1 LELGPFR
8 RARIITA
15 EPIFEAQS
23 SHRQSERLVMAGIVL
38 EGAGVTDEERAERSR
53 AIAAERRAQS
63 MKRLA
68 EVKARGGSAK
78 LGRALHFPG
87 TTLSDCVLEPGPYSR
102 VVRAGDHLRIVDLEG
117 QQAVDFLV
125 YDAANHANR
134 YNAANT
140 IKLNRSIYIGAGFK
154 LYSDLGDVLMT
165 VVEDTVGYHDTIGG
179 CCSAESNYARYGI
192 KGTESCRAN
201 FIAALAEH
209 SMNARDIP
217 ANINWFMYVPV
228 KPDGST
234 EIVDGRSEPGDYVDL
249 RAERDVLVVISNCP
263 QRYNP
268 CNGWNPTPVRIIEW
282 HLKTTP

>member
-1 LELGPFR
+1 
-8 RARIITA
+8 
-15 EPIFEAQS
+15 
-23 SHRQSERLVMAGIVL
+23 MAGIVL
-38 EGAGVTDEERAERSR
+38 EGSGITDEARAERSR
-53 AIAAERRAQS
+53 AIAAEKRAAS
-63 MKRLA
+63 VKRMA
-68 EVKARGGSAK
+68 EVKARVGNAK
-78 LGRALHFPG
+78 LGRALQFPG
-87 TTLSDCVLEPGPYSR
+87 TTLSDRVLAPGPYSR
-102 VVRAGDHLRIVDLEG
+102 VIRAGDHLRIIDLEG

-140 IKLNRSIYIGAGFK
+140 IKLNRSIYVGPNFK

-165 VVEDTVGYHDTIGG
+165 VAEDTVGYHDTIGG

-192 KGTESCRAN
+192 KGTASCRAN

-209 SMNARDIP
+209 GMDARDIP

-263 QRYNP
+263 QLYNP

-282 HLKTTP
+282 RPKNTP

>member
-1 LELGPFR
+1 MLKVRTNRVRGF
-8 RARIITA
+8 
-15 EPIFEAQS
+15 
-23 SHRQSERLVMAGIVL
+23 VMAGIVL

-63 MKRLA
+63 MRRLA

-165 VVEDTVGYHDTIGG
+165 VAEDTVGYHDTIGG

-282 HLKTTP
+282 RLKTTP

>member
-1 LELGPFR
+1 
-8 RARIITA
+8 
-15 EPIFEAQS
+15 
-23 SHRQSERLVMAGIVL
+23 MAGIVL

-78 LGRALHFPG
+78 LGRALIFPG
-87 TTLSDCVLEPGPYSR
+87 TMLSDCVLEPGPYSR

-125 YDAANHANR
+125 YDAVNHVNR

-165 VVEDTVGYHDTIGG
+165 VAEDTVGYHDTIGG

-192 KGTESCRAN
+192 KETESCRAN

-209 SMNARDIP
+209 GMNARDIP

-282 HLKTTP
+282 RLKATP